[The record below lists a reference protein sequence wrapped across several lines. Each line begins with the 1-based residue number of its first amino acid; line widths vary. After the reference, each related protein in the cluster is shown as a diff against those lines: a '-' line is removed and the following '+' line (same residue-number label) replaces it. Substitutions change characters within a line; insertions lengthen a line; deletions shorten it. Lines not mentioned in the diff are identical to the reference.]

1 MMRCF
6 WVRERTREVRRR
18 FVGGGRR
25 DVRRRPVGGGKELG
39 LGREAARS
47 MVSDDALGMVVPRR
61 TGEAVCTLVGG
72 AGERRWPDDDDD
84 DGMDAH
90 GR

>member
-6 WVRERTREVRRR
+6 GMRERTREVQQR
-18 FVGGGRR
+18 FEGGGRR

-47 MVSDDALGMVVPRR
+47 MASDDALGMVVARR
-61 TGEAVCTLVGG
+61 TGEAVCTMVGG
-72 AGERRWPDDDDD
+72 AGESR
-84 DGMDAH
+84 
-90 GR
+90 

>member
-6 WVRERTREVRRR
+6 GMCELTTEVRRR

-25 DVRRRPVGGGKELG
+25 DVRRRPVGGGKELR

-47 MVSDDALGMVVPRR
+47 MVSDDVLGMVVARR
-61 TGEAVCTLVGG
+61 TGEAVCTMVGG
-72 AGERRWPDDDDD
+72 AGESRWPDDDDD
-84 DGMDAH
+84 DGMGAH